1 MGAGPSHPS
10 DSVVFWLQVP
20 NFAQVKSLL
29 AKKDVNEPVNNYGDT
44 ALHYSAYLGYAE
56 LTEWLLQRGADREV
70 KNQDGFTALQLAQQ
84 AQQSDTVVLLQ
95 RA

>member
-29 AKKDVNEPVNNYGDT
+29 AKKDVNEAVNNYGDT
-44 ALHYSAYLGYAE
+44 ALHYSAYLGYVD
-56 LTEWLLQRGADREV
+56 LLEWLLQRGADRDV
-70 KNQDGFTALQLAQQ
+70 KNQDGFTALELAEQS
-84 AQQSDTVVLLQ
+84 QQSEAVALLQ
-95 RA
+95 KS